1 MKPGHV
7 ALLGPANSIHLQ
19 RWAIALAARGWR
31 VSVITQH
38 AAEALPLPASVQ
50 GHALPASVQLHAL
63 PVRGA
68 AGYFLNAPALSRLL
82 RKLKPDVL
90 NVHYASG
97 YGTTAALVGYTPTL
111 LSVWGS
117 DVYDFP
123 YESAFKGW
131 WLRRNLRCATALAS
145 TSRAMARQ
153 VQRLTP
159 ERQHIAITPF
169 GVDMARFAPQADAP
183 PRAGFTLGIVKTLA
197 PKYGIDL
204 LLRAFEGLRADADVR
219 VAQPAL
225 RLLIVGDGPQRS
237 ELVMLARVLGI
248 TAHCE
253 FAGAVPHADVP
264 QWLHRLDVYAA
275 PSRLDSESF
284 GVAIVEAG
292 ACGLPVVV
300 SDAGGLPEVVVDGVT
315 GLVVPRDNVA
325 ALQAALKRLVLDAG
339 LRERMGRAA
348 RAHVMREYEW
358 GTCVDRMVACYDAL
372 RAPVPQ
378 TNE

>member
-19 RWAIALAARGWR
+19 RWAIALAARSWR

-38 AAEALPLPASVQ
+38 AAEALPLPAGV
-50 GHALPASVQLHAL
+50 ALHAL
-63 PVRGA
+63 PVRGG
-68 AGYFLNAPALSRLL
+68 AGYCLNAPALARLL
-82 RKLKPDVL
+82 RKIKPDVL
-90 NVHYASG
+90 NAHYASG

-123 YESAFKGW
+123 YESTLKGW
-131 WLRRNLRCATALAS
+131 WLRRNLRRATAIAS
-145 TSRAMARQ
+145 TSHAMARQ

-169 GVDMARFAPQADAP
+169 GVDMARFAPRADAP
-183 PRAGFTLGIVKTLA
+183 QPDTLPTRNGLTLGTVKTLA
-197 PKYGIDL
+197 PQYGIDL
-204 LLRAFEGLRADADVR
+204 LLRAFEGLRADADVMA
-219 VAQPAL
+219 AQPAL
-225 RLLIVGDGPQRS
+225 RLLIVGGGPQRT
-237 ELVMLARVLGI
+237 ELEMLARVLGI
-248 TAHCE
+248 TAHCT

-275 PSRLDSESF
+275 PSRFESF

-300 SDAGGLPEVVVDGVT
+300 SDAGGLPEVVRDGVT
-315 GLVVPRDNVA
+315 GLVVPRDDVA
-325 ALQAALKRLVLDAG
+325 ALQAALKRLVLDAA

-348 RAHVMREYEW
+348 RAHVLREYEW
-358 GTCVDRMVACYDAL
+358 GTCVDRMVAAYDAL
-372 RAPVPQ
+372 RVTLPRMPA
-378 TNE
+378 

>member
-1 MKPGHV
+1 MKPGVV

-38 AAEALPLPASVQ
+38 AAEALPLPTTV
-50 GHALPASVQLHAL
+50 ALHTL
-63 PVRGA
+63 PVRGG
-68 AGYFLNAPALSRLL
+68 AGYFLNAPALARLL
-82 RKLKPDVL
+82 RQLRPDVL
-90 NVHYASG
+90 NAHYASG
-97 YGTTAALVGYTPTL
+97 YGTTAALAGFTPTL

-123 YESAFKGW
+123 FESAFKGW
-131 WLRRNLRCATALAS
+131 WLRRNLRRATAIAS
-145 TSRAMARQ
+145 TSHAMARQ

-159 ERQHIAITPF
+159 ERQRIAVTPF
-169 GVDMARFAPQADAP
+169 GVDMARFAPRAAAPQADTP
-183 PRAGFTLGIVKTLA
+183 PTRSGFTLGTVKTLA

-204 LLRAFEGLRADADVR
+204 LLRAFEGLRADADVMA
-219 VAQPAL
+219 AQPAL
-225 RLLIVGDGPQRS
+225 RLLIVGDGPQRT
-237 ELVMLARVLGI
+237 ELERLARVLGI

-253 FAGAVPHADVP
+253 FAGAVAHADVP

-325 ALQAALKRLVLDAG
+325 ALQAALKRLVLDGA

-348 RAHVMREYEW
+348 RAHVQREYEW
-358 GTCVDRMVACYDAL
+358 GACVDRMVACYDAL
-372 RAPVPQ
+372 RVALQPVPG
-378 TNE
+378 